1 MKYEDRDTVA
11 EFERRVAGMAEVVEA
26 HRLFGDPDFLLRVAV
41 ADLAAYERFY
51 SATLSG
57 LPGVAQVT
65 SHLAMKVVKRY
76 TGLPVA
82 G

>member
-1 MKYEDRDTVA
+1 M
-11 EFERRVAGMAEVVEA
+11 VEA

-41 ADLAAYERFY
+41 ADLGAYERFY
-51 SATLSG
+51 SETLSG

-65 SHLAMKVVKRY
+65 SHLAMKVVKSDA
-76 TGLPVA
+76 GLPVA